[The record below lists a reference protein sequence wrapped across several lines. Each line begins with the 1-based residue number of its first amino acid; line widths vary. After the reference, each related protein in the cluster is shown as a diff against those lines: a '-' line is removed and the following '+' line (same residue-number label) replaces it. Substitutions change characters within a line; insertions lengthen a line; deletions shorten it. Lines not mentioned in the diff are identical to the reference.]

1 MNPMPLAALPFFR
14 DRQTDVLGVLHAM
27 DVRSAQDLAQVLA
40 SLDDAARFLRW
51 AAGDD
56 AKAVELWETLAP
68 YREAAPKRVRHFA
81 LGWVPPKVDAKSPPW
96 MPGPELWELAVP
108 ARASLADRALR
119 SGVRDQNPR
128 GTCVAFAT
136 CKALEILRDD
146 GVGLSPQYLYFHMK
160 QPERDEDTHSDGSYA
175 EVSLDALEDVG
186 VCDENLM
193 PYRAVD
199 YANEGE
205 PVCGPP
211 PSRAAA
217 DDARTRRTDT
227 NLLVARGDVQ
237 SLGTSAGP
245 RALIEGVRALAAP
258 LPAPAVKSQRTL
270 LRFAQAALSGTL
282 GPPPRPVVG
291 CFRWFDSTS
300 RMAGE
305 SGRMGLPLPGEA
317 AAGGHAVT
325 LVGYADDPDYAGGGY
340 LVIQNSWGD
349 DWPRTSPDGP
359 GLFRMCYAYAVA
371 YLHEA
376 GVPMRPGEDAHLRVR
391 VRERRAE
398 RAQQA
403 AASPSWSAA
412 SAGVGDAAPAPRFC
426 TQCGASL
433 PAGGRFCT
441 QCGAAVAGVP
451 AVAPA
456 RTQAPAAAAAIP
468 VFPASPQAPR
478 VPTFPTATQAPARP
492 TYAGLNAAGDP
503 LAAARARMEETL
515 ARQQAQMQATM
526 ERLGV
531 GAPVVPHASGRCV
544 YCGSTSHGS
553 CSQSP
558 VGRHKHDCDGGH
570 CAWCGSSSYGSCSY
584 APHGKHEH
592 GHGRGCKFCGSSSH
606 GSCSYAPGGRH
617 EH

>member
-1 MNPMPLAALPFFR
+1 MTPTALEALGFFR
-14 DRQTDVLGVLHAM
+14 DPRVDVLAVIRAM
-27 DVRSAQDLAQVLA
+27 DVRSAQEFALVLG
-40 SLDDAARFLRW
+40 SLEDVARFLRW
-51 AAGDD
+51 VGTDELRAP
-56 AKAVELWETLAP
+56 ELWAELAP
-68 YREAAPKRVRHFA
+68 FRDATPKRVRRYAF
-81 LGWVPPKVDAKSPPW
+81 GWRAPKVDAKSPPW
-96 MPGPELWELAVP
+96 MPGPELWELGVP
-108 ARASLADRALR
+108 SRASLVDRALR

-146 GVGLSPQYLYFHMK
+146 GVGLSPQYLYYHMK
-160 QPERDEDTHSDGSYA
+160 QPERDDDTHDDGSYA
-175 EVSLDALEDVG
+175 AVSLDTLEDVG
-186 VCDENLM
+186 VCAERLM
-193 PYRAVD
+193 PYRTDD
-199 YANEGE
+199 YAEEGE

-211 PSRAAA
+211 PSRAAVE
-217 DDARTRRTDT
+217 DARTRCTDT
-227 NLLVARGDVQ
+227 NLLVARSDVA
-237 SLGTSAGP
+237 SLAAAPEP
-245 RALIEGVRALAAP
+245 RAFVEGVRALAAP
-258 LPAPAVKSQRTL
+258 NPGPAVKAQRTL
-270 LRFAQAALSGTL
+270 LRFVQAALSGAL

-305 SGRMGLPLPGEA
+305 SGRMGLPLPGEP
-317 AAGGHAVT
+317 AAGGHAIT
-325 LVGYADDPDYAGGGY
+325 IVGYADDPDYAGGGY
-340 LVIQNSWGD
+340 LVIQNSWGE

-371 YLHEA
+371 YLSEA
-376 GVPMRPGEDAHLRVR
+376 GVPMRPGEHAHLRIR
-391 VRERRAE
+391 VRERRSE

-403 AASPSWSAA
+403 AATPSSSAA
-412 SAGVGDAAPAPRFC
+412 SAGVPDATPAPRFC

-441 QCGAAVAGVP
+441 QCGAAVAVVP
-451 AVAPA
+451 SA
-456 RTQAPAAAAAIP
+456 QAPATP
-468 VFPASPQAPR
+468 VFPASQQATN

-492 TYAGLNAAGDP
+492 AYSGMGAASAP
-503 LAAARARMEETL
+503 LGAARARMEETL

-526 ERLGV
+526 ARLGV

-544 YCGSTSHGS
+544 YCGSSSHGS

-570 CAWCGSSSYGSCSY
+570 CAWCGSSSYGSCSS

-592 GHGRGCKFCGSSSH
+592 GHGRGCRYCGSSSH
-606 GSCSYAPGGRH
+606 GSCSYAPEGRH